1 MKIALFGATGHTG
14 KFILR
19 EALAAGHN
27 LSVLVRNPSKL
38 PPGKYGLTI
47 HLGDALDADNVEDT
61 VFGQGAV
68 ISALGLSPNGKADS
82 LSTATANIIGAMQA
96 NGLRRL
102 VVIGGAGI
110 LLDDESGTLRLDT
123 PGIPEQYRVFALEHQ
138 RVYAALQASDLDWTL
153 LCPPTMYE
161 EDEDI
166 RQDSRS
172 ELRTEV
178 DVLPK
183 DGRRATYAAVG
194 SLALGLVSSGQY
206 IHRRV
211 GVAE

>member
-1 MKIALFGATGHTG
+1 
-14 KFILR
+14 
-19 EALAAGHN
+19 
-27 LSVLVRNPSKL
+27 
-38 PPGKYGLTI
+38 LTI

-110 LLDDESGTLRLDT
+110 LLDGESGTLRLDT
-123 PGIPEQYRVFALEHQ
+123 PGFPEQYRVFALEHK
-138 RVYAALQASDLDWTL
+138 RVYELLRASDLDWTL

-161 EDEDI
+161 EDADI
-166 RQDSRS
+166 AQDSQS
-172 ELRTEV
+172 ELRAEV

-183 DGRRATYAAVG
+183 DGRRAAYAAVG

-206 IHRRV
+206 IHQRV